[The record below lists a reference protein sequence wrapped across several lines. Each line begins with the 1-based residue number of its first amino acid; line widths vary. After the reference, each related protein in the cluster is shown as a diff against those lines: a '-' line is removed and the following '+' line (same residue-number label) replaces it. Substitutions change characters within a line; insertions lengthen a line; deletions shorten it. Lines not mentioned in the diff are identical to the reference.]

1 MVANKARFTNIWR
14 EVKPRKVFDLLF
26 VRFDCAKINDEAG
39 KRQQAGRRRQSGLQR
54 TVSVMGRKRRQAS
67 TRKRSRWRDTR
78 NRAKCVAAA
87 AAASAVCGDLLQTA
101 IGSNAMSPGIMAV
114 FAYGPFSH
122 SNPRKHNTNENHL
135 SLCAPSLCF
144 LFISTWAR
152 ATRRAIT
159 VRKQTYKTERGLGGW
174 GTQKSISP
182 GLLNHAYQEHF
193 PPAPPPSTPTP
204 DRHPQNTTP
213 SHYKTFNLNVKLK
226 RNGFCTRL
234 REWDLD
240 FKFHFNRAANVPDC
254 PGAGRPPPL
263 PLRARAVLLGSGAS
277 TRQVSIDD
285 GHRPQKTHPSGK
297 EGPLQICLIAP
308 SLPPILHPV

>member
-1 MVANKARFTNIWR
+1 MLIDIWWEYSGRERSPIYHFTR
-14 EVKPRKVFDLLF
+14 P
-26 VRFDCAKINDEAG
+26 DCVKINDEVER
-39 KRQQAGRRRQSGLQR
+39 RQQAGRRRQSGLQR
-54 TVSVMGRKRRQAS
+54 VVSVTGRKRRQAS
-67 TRKRSRWRDTR
+67 TRKRSCRRDTR
-78 NRAKCVAAA
+78 NHAKCVAA

-193 PPAPPPSTPTP
+193 PPALPLLAP
-204 DRHPQNTTP
+204 H
-213 SHYKTFNLNVKLK
+213 L
-226 RNGFCTRL
+226 
-234 REWDLD
+234 
-240 FKFHFNRAANVPDC
+240 
-254 PGAGRPPPL
+254 RPPPPEHYPV
-263 PLRARAVLLGSGAS
+263 PLQNIQFE
-277 TRQVSIDD
+277 RQV
-285 GHRPQKTHPSGK
+285 KTK
-297 EGPLQICLIAP
+297 W
-308 SLPPILHPV
+308 ILHQAERMRFRFQISFQWSCECSRVSRCRRRRRHLFGLVPSC